1 MARMVRKQIYIDARH
16 ERTLK
21 RLSRQRKLSEAQ
33 IIREALDIQAGQFLI
48 RSVSDPAAWD
58 EIRAFIRTLKRRQHQ
73 ASSGRDWT
81 RDDLYRERTDRL
93 D

>member
-1 MARMVRKQIYIDARH
+1 MARMVCKQIYIDARH

-21 RLSRQRKLSEAQ
+21 RLSRQLKLSEA
-33 IIREALDIQAGQFLI
+33 LDVQAGQFLI
-48 RSVSDPAAWD
+48 RPVSDPAAWD